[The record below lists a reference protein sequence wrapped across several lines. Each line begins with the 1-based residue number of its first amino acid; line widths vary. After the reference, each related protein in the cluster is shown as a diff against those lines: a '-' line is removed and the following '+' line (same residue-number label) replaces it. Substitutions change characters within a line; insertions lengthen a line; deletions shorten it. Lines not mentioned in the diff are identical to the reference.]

1 MPDASIRMV
10 DDESRARVS
19 FIGTSPE
26 SRLVGPARILRQFWE
41 NLLATWDT
49 WVPEFPPCSRFENRK
64 LEQAAVSSLSS
75 PECDEV
81 L

>member
-1 MPDASIRMV
+1 MV
-10 DDESRARVS
+10 DDESRVKSISHRS
-19 FIGTSPE
+19 SPG
-26 SRLVGPARILRQFWE
+26 SHLDGGPARILQQFRG

-49 WVPEFPPCSRFENRK
+49 RVPEFPPHSRFENRK

>member
-1 MPDASIRMV
+1 MV
-10 DDESRARVS
+10 DDESRVKSISHRS
-19 FIGTSPE
+19 SPR
-26 SRLVGPARILRQFWE
+26 SHLDGPARILQQFRG
-41 NLLATWDT
+41 NLLTTWDT
-49 WVPEFPPCSRFENRK
+49 RVPEFPSRSRFENRK